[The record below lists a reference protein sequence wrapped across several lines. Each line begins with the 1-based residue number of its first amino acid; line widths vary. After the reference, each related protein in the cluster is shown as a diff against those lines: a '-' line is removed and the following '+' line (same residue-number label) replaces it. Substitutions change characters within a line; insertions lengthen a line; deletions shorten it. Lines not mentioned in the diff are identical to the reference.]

1 MYYGVCGVFQVS
13 LLLARRTPLVYC
25 LLKVVLLFYFN
36 YDTHISTRS
45 HTISLLE
52 GVRHSMTYH
61 VLSVGSRVRVTS
73 YGPFRE
79 QWGTVRDVHTIAAD
93 LEEPFCFYLIALD
106 SGQRK
111 EPIWFDYSE
120 VELITSSLFAL
131 QER

>member
-1 MYYGVCGVFQVS
+1 MSFRF
-13 LLLARRTPLVYC
+13 LL
-25 LLKVVLLFYFN
+25 
-36 YDTHISTRS
+36 
-45 HTISLLE
+45 
-52 GVRHSMTYH
+52 
-61 VLSVGSRVRVTS
+61 VGSRVRVTS

-93 LEEPFCFYLIALD
+93 LEEPFCFYLIAFD

-120 VELITSSLFAL
+120 VELITSSLVAL